1 MRLDERI
8 AGLLRIRKNLIPSA
22 GRTRWQNEI
31 PRLPLRGTRCTS
43 KGVFLPELILDRL
56 MRSESVR
63 HYDRPTPCALQETPR
78 WAPPAPHRKRVRPF
92 LAEAA
97 VAAAEVAEVAGRARK
112 ESGRDGKQRGAG
124 GGPITSRP
132 SPARRRTENVSHS
145 WHFQSTE

>member
-22 GRTRWQNEI
+22 GRARWQNEI

-43 KGVFLPELILDRL
+43 KGAFLPEMILDDEGVLFRAA

-63 HYDRPTPCALQETPR
+63 HFYRPTPCALQETPR

-97 VAAAEVAEVAGRARK
+97 VAAAEVAEVAGRQAERGRK
-112 ESGRDGKQRGAG
+112 VGV
-124 GGPITSRP
+124 
-132 SPARRRTENVSHS
+132 TENNAESVGVRLPLAPRP
-145 WHFQSTE
+145 TTDRECIA